1 VRFSAEMPNE
11 RWQADITHVKL
22 ADRREVEILNVL
34 DGHSRLLIAS
44 DALAVFRAVHVVA
57 TFHRAAAVHEGRG
70 IVLRVMRQAV
80 ATWIRLAL
88 AALVVVAL
96 AVQFN
101 ASNDRPGFTTVKF
114 LSFFTN
120 QSNLLTVAAYAW
132 LALRRR
138 PLGKTTDLVRGAI
151 TTYMAVVGIIYELLL
166 SGDPAAVEATLSWVN
181 TVIHILMPIA
191 VGVDWLLIPPTARIA
206 ARESAWWMGFPLVW
220 TTYTLIRGSLDGWY
234 PYPFLNPALH
244 GVVGVAGYAAGIAVA
259 FAVIIAMVVWIG
271 NVRAR
276 RAALNPA

>member
-1 VRFSAEMPNE
+1 VR
-11 RWQADITHVKL
+11 
-22 ADRREVEILNVL
+22 
-34 DGHSRLLIAS
+34 
-44 DALAVFRAVHVVA
+44 
-57 TFHRAAAVHEGRG
+57 
-70 IVLRVMRQAV
+70 RQAV
-80 ATWIRLAL
+80 VTWIRLAL

-101 ASNDRPGFTTVKF
+101 ASNDRPRFTAVKF

-138 PLGKTTDLVRGAI
+138 PPGKTTDLVRGAI

-166 SGDPAAVEATLSWVN
+166 SSDPAAVEATLSWVN

-191 VGVDWLLIPPTARIA
+191 VVVDWLLIPPIARITAREA
-206 ARESAWWMGFPLVW
+206 AWWMGFPLVW

-259 FAVIIAMVVWIG
+259 FAVIVALIVWIG
-271 NVRAR
+271 NVRSR